1 MYLPATAGPI
11 NMSHVITANRLSDG
25 LVVYRREGAAW
36 TTAIAQASVY
46 ASEAEAAPALEGAKQ
61 DVIARLIVDPY
72 AVLLDPASATRRPKS
87 LKEAIRAF
95 GPTIRYG
102 NEARLEA
109 AE

>member
-1 MYLPATAGPI
+1 MA
-11 NMSHVITANRLSDG
+11 HVITANRLIDG
-25 LVVYRREGAAW
+25 LVVYRTATGGWSTALREAAVSP
-36 TTAIAQASVY
+36 T
-46 ASEAEAAPALEGAKQ
+46 EAAAAPALEAAKA
-61 DVIARLIVDPY
+61 DILKRLIVDPY
-72 AVLLDPASATRRPKS
+72 AIALDPASATPRPKL